1 MPVLFE
7 APSPPPKKT
16 SKKAVHSAIKI
27 PIQPKM
33 DTTPLTSYITRPRDI
48 HFETQ
53 DADEEVILF
62 LRQHIIVLIPQLV
75 LGFFLFF
82 VPLFLFPFLIRFLE
96 SPVEIPAGYTIIGTL
111 FWYLATFGYLLAVFI
126 HWHFNIFIVTN
137 HRIIDIDFFYL
148 LYKKFAETRIEK
160 VQDISL
166 RTGGIMATMF
176 NYGDVLIQ
184 TASELPNFVFE
195 KVPKPSEVV
204 DVISDLTE
212 RRKNG
217 RNV

>member
-7 APSPPPKKT
+7 APISAPKKPPKK
-16 SKKAVHSAIKI
+16 SKSPGKTI
-27 PIQPKM
+27 PPKM
-33 DTTPLTSYITRPRDI
+33 NTTPLTAYIANPKDI

-53 DADEEVILF
+53 DKDEEVILF
-62 LRQHIIVLIPQLV
+62 LRQHIIVLIPKII
-75 LGFFLFF
+75 LGFFLLF
-82 VPLFLFPFLIRFLE
+82 VPTVLFPILSVSFQDII
-96 SPVEIPAGYTIIGTL
+96 EIPTGYMIIGVL
-111 FWYLATFGYLLAVFI
+111 FWYLATVGYLLTVFI
-126 HWHFNIFIVTN
+126 HWYFNIFIVTN
-137 HRIIDIDFFYL
+137 ERIIDIDFLYL

-212 RRKNG
+212 RKRNG